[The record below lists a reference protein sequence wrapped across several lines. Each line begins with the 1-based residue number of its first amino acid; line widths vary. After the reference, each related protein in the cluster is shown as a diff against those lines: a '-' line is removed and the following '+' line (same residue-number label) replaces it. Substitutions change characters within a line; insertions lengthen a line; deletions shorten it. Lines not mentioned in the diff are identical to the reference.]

1 MDNKLKYI
9 ANYNKNNYKMYQ
21 FRVKKEDESLINYLD
36 NLESRNQY
44 IVSLIENDINSD
56 VYTIKQLKQIIK
68 PILRKYDINE
78 IYLFGS
84 YSRGEAT
91 SKSDVDI
98 YCEKGNIKTY
108 FDQGRMEEE
117 IRTAL
122 NKEIDI
128 IFIGSHMNDYF
139 YKQIME
145 DAIKI

>member
-1 MDNKLKYI
+1 MNNKLNYI
-9 ANYNKNNYKMYQ
+9 SQYNKNNYKMYQ
-21 FRVKKEDESLINYLD
+21 FRVKKEDKDLINYLD
-36 NLESRNQY
+36 NIESRNQY
-44 IVSLIENDINSD
+44 LVSLIEKDINSD
-56 VYTIKQLKQIIK
+56 IYTIKQLKKIIK
-68 PILRKYDINE
+68 PILNKYGIEE

-98 YCEKGNIKTY
+98 YCEKGFIKTY
-108 FDQGRMEEE
+108 FDQGKMEEE

-122 NKEIDI
+122 NKDVDI
-128 IFIGSHMNDYF
+128 IFIGSHMDDYF